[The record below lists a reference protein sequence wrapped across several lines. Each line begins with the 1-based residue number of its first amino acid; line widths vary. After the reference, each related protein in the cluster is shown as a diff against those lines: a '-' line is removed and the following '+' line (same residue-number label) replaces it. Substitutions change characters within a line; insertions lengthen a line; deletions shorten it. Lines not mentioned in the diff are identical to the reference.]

1 MEPILN
7 KIIIRKSV
15 DKKTKSGLILPNAE
29 SIKPSIGIVIATGK
43 GTPKHPINLE
53 DGDHILYKQN
63 TEVPLE
69 DGTSMVLYENVVAV
83 L

>member
-29 SIKPSIGIVIATGK
+29 SIKPSIGIVISTGK

-53 DGDHILYKQN
+53 AGDHILYKQN

-69 DGTSMVLYENVVAV
+69 DGTSLVLYENVVAV